1 MLGMP
6 TMDGEEEE
14 GSTTHTSFRVPKG
27 VKAAVN

>member
-14 GSTTHTSFRVPKG
+14 GVATSFRVPKG
-27 VKAAVN
+27 VKAAAN